1 MPIMSCN
8 LEKDKIMH
16 KIRTKIPI
24 IYLFVLLKL
33 REKGKKL
40 YTYPTMKT
48 NDVLETLKI
57 IIRLPRKM
65 KYAVLGEMEHYKLL
79 RRINHQS
86 YVLTNTIK
94 IDNLLKQL
102 KPYFDDIEFSFW

>member
-1 MPIMSCN
+1 MPVMSCN

-16 KIRTKIPI
+16 KIRTKTPI

-33 REKGKKL
+33 KEKGKKI
-40 YTYPTMKT
+40 YTYPIIKT

-65 KYAVLGEMEHYKLL
+65 KYAVLGEMEKYKLL
-79 RRINHQS
+79 KRINHQS
-86 YVLTNTIK
+86 YKLDDSEKLNK
-94 IDNLLKQL
+94 LLRQL
-102 KPYFDDIEFSFW
+102 KPYFDDDFVFW